1 MCDLPF
7 NFTKDVTN
15 ITFIFGTS
23 PNTKPVEKTVGGHGI
38 LCPPCPPPNCA
49 HGGTG
54 HHWPHAGDGHG
65 ATIWMNLLEFI
76 KVLLLKV
83 KQLCKPI
90 CAAGTLRCC
99 FERYELVRTTARA
112 LCHEDIA
119 IDE

>member
-7 NFTKDVTN
+7 KFTQDVTN
-15 ITFIFGTS
+15 ITFIFGAS
-23 PNTKPVEKTVGGHGI
+23 PYTKPVDKKVGGHGI
-38 LCPPCPPPNCA
+38 LCPPPNCP

-54 HHWPHAGDGHG
+54 HHCPPAGDGHG

-83 KQLCKPI
+83 MQLCIPI

-112 LCHEDIA
+112 L
-119 IDE
+119 